1 MPKKILIIEDN
12 EKNRVLFTDIMKYYG
27 YDVLEAENGEQG
39 ISMAKEQKPDLI
51 LLDMQMPVMDG
62 FTALKLLKSDA
73 KTMDIKI
80 IAVTSFAMKGDREK
94 ILSAGADDYM
104 AKPVDTR
111 KLSEMV
117 KMLV

>member
-27 YDVLEAENGEQG
+27 YDVIEAENGEQG
-39 ISMAKEQKPDLI
+39 ISMAKEQRPDLI

-62 FTALKLLKSDA
+62 FAALKLLRSDA

-117 KMLV
+117 KRLA